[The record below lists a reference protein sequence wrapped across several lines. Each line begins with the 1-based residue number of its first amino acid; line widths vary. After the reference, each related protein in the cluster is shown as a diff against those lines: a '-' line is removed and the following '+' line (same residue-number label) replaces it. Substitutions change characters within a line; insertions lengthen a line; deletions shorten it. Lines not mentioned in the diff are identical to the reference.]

1 MYMATLNEVI
11 KMEETMPIPEE
22 EIIPTE
28 EAAAEEAAPQP
39 DPVQPE
45 IPAPKGSLWPP
56 VLIMGILTLLGL
68 ALFFF
73 L

>member
-1 MYMATLNEVI
+1 
-11 KMEETMPIPEE
+11 MEETTPISEGE
-22 EIIPTE
+22 AIPV
-28 EAAAEEAAPQP
+28 EEAAPQP

-56 VLIMGILTLLGL
+56 VAIMGILVLLGL
-68 ALFFF
+68 FLFFF

>member
-1 MYMATLNEVI
+1 
-11 KMEETMPIPEE
+11 MEETTPIPEE
-22 EIIPTE
+22 EAIPV
-28 EAAAEEAAPQP
+28 EEAAPQP

-56 VLIMGILTLLGL
+56 VAIMGILVLLGF

>member
-1 MYMATLNEVI
+1 
-11 KMEETMPIPEE
+11 MEETTPISGEKALPVEE
-22 EIIPTE
+22 T
-28 EAAAEEAAPQP
+28 ATQP

-56 VLIMGILTLLGL
+56 VAIMGILVLLGF

>member
-1 MYMATLNEVI
+1 
-11 KMEETMPIPEE
+11 MEETTPISEE
-22 EIIPTE
+22 EAIPVE
-28 EAAAEEAAPQP
+28 ETAPQP

-56 VLIMGILTLLGL
+56 VAIMGILVLLGF

>member
-1 MYMATLNEVI
+1 MWYDIFEVI
-11 KMEETMPIPEE
+11 KMEETTPISEGE
-22 EIIPTE
+22 AIPV
-28 EAAAEEAAPQP
+28 EEAAPQP

-56 VLIMGILTLLGL
+56 VAIMGILVLLGL
-68 ALFFF
+68 FLFFF

>member
-1 MYMATLNEVI
+1 MVWYDIFEVI
-11 KMEETMPIPEE
+11 KMEETTPISEE
-22 EIIPTE
+22 EAIPVE
-28 EAAAEEAAPQP
+28 ETAPQP

-56 VLIMGILTLLGL
+56 VAIMGGLVLLGC

>member
-1 MYMATLNEVI
+1 MWYDIFEVI
-11 KMEETMPIPEE
+11 KMEETTPIS
-22 EIIPTE
+22 E
-28 EAAAEEAAPQP
+28 EAIPVEEAAPQP

-56 VLIMGILTLLGL
+56 VAIMGILVLLGF